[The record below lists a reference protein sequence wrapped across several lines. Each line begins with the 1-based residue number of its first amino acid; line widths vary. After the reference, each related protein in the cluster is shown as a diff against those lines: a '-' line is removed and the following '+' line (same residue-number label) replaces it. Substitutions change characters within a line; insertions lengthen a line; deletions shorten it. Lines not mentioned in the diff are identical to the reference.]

1 MVSRLVSVMWVQ
13 TTSLLMR
20 FLMSSLRLSPVRS
33 ALQRKMANGGGGSS
47 DYESFEEEEEEEP
60 HPPPTPPP
68 AIPRSKGAVKSA
80 ARPPAPRGAARSAA
94 GVKVEAPSS
103 PSVSPAPARREAR
116 KAETDSTPLA
126 ASAKAA
132 PPERRPRVPAP
143 AVAAHPEKRSRVRG
157 RRAWGSQIC
166 DICWNEVG
174 GFPSALD
181 QHRRWNLECLRW
193 QHYNEGDCSWEEARD
208 RAMQTKMR
216 RDARAIVEQSRTREE
231 PSAGGNKH
239 WPRDDLR
246 DRTAHMGRSAP
257 ESVIVKVHEKKKK
270 KRRSHKRKR
279 DEDES
284 PTPEVPERDRRRRDR
299 PPSSSDEEPR
309 ASKRPRRRQLVITLP
324 DHLRF

>member
-1 MVSRLVSVMWVQ
+1 MWCQDGFVSCGYTQLA
-13 TTSLLMR
+13 SLCVCSCLPCV
-20 FLMSSLRLSPVRS
+20 FCLSPVRS
-33 ALQRKMANGGGGSS
+33 VLQRKMANGGGGSS

-60 HPPPTPPP
+60 RPPPTPPP
-68 AIPRSKGAVKSA
+68 AIPRTKGAVKSA
-80 ARPPAPRGAARSAA
+80 ARPPAPRGAARSAGVKVAA

-116 KAETDSTPLA
+116 KAEADSPPA
-126 ASAKAA
+126 AAPAKAA
-132 PPERRPRVPAP
+132 PPEKRP
-143 AVAAHPEKRSRVRG
+143 RVRG
-157 RRAWGSQIC
+157 RRAWGSQMC

-216 RDARAIVEQSRTREE
+216 RDARAIVEQSRTRE
-231 PSAGGNKH
+231 PSAGGKR

-246 DRTAHMGRSAP
+246 DQSAHMGRSAP
-257 ESVIVKVHEKKKK
+257 KSVIVKVHEKKRK
-270 KRRSHKRKR
+270 KRRSHKSKR

-284 PTPEVPERDRRRRDR
+284 PTPEVPDRDRRRRDR

-309 ASKRPRRRQLVITLP
+309 TSKRPRRRQLVITLP
-324 DHLRF
+324 EHVRF